1 MRNKIYK
8 LLGNF
13 DFLFNTIY
21 DNRLRVLAYHKVPDK
36 KAFEKQVIYLR
47 SHYNIISIP
56 QLIESIEEKKALP
69 KKPLLIT
76 FDDGDI
82 TVLENGLPVLNKY
95 DINSCLFIITG
106 LVNTS
111 NDTWITRVEQQE
123 MNRGKTYQEARKVV
137 NHFKKIPNK
146 ERETNMDDYPEV
158 TKRQLNTGDL
168 KNMQEQGMYI
178 ANHTHTHPMLDKCT
192 SEEITRELKA
202 SKQVFDDLGLPGYNV
217 FAYPNGN
224 TSESTNRSL
233 KNADIKLIFL
243 FDHKINGTV
252 LDPFNIS
259 RIRVDSDTE
268 LTEFKSKVSGVH
280 PFIFNLKNKN

>member
-36 KAFEKQVIYLR
+36 KAFEKQVVYLR

-178 ANHTHTHPMLDKCT
+178 ANHTHTHPMLDKCI

-268 LTEFKSKVSGVH
+268 LTEFKT
-280 PFIFNLKNKN
+280 